1 MKNKFINIK
10 TYVERIVVILL
21 ISILSLNFI
30 SKISFADDNFDRAN
44 RIYDMDYK
52 SFFIGNIIEDS
63 DGKFTGES

>member
-30 SKISFADDNFDRAN
+30 SKISFAEDNFDRAN
-44 RIYDMDYK
+44 RM
-52 SFFIGNIIEDS
+52 
-63 DGKFTGES
+63 